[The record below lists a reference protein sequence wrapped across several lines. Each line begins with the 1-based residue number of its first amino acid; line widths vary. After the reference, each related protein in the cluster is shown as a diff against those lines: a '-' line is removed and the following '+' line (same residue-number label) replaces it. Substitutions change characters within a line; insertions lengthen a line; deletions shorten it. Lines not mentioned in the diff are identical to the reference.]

1 MPQEAFQAGP
11 LGTVQATCAVAAASS
26 SVDVLRIAASVPVL
40 AAYTGV
46 ASDIPAGSVAS
57 DST

>member
-26 SVDVLRIAASVPVL
+26 VDVVRIAASVLVL